1 MQTTDIVWLQNVC
14 DAVNRST
21 ISELPDHAR
30 VWVYQSSRVFTAH
43 EVQQLNPILAEFA
56 ENWAAHGS
64 AMVAAAEIILDRFI
78 VFGIDEM
85 AQAASGCS
93 IDTSINLLKE
103 IEKTYSVNL
112 YDRMA
117 TAFITPQ
124 HTIEIQSVQSLSQ
137 SSDVTADTLVFDNL
151 TNTVGDL
158 KTHWLKP
165 ISESWHKRFVK
176 K

>member
-1 MQTTDIVWLQNVC
+1 MQTTDIIWVQNVR
-14 DAVNRST
+14 DAVNSSS

-30 VWVYQSSRVFTAH
+30 VWVYQSSRVFTPH
-43 EVQQLNPILAEFA
+43 EIQQLNPILAEFA

-64 AMVAAAEIILDRFI
+64 QMVAAAEIVLDRFI
-78 VFGIDEM
+78 VFAIDEFSV
-85 AQAASGCS
+85 AASGCS

-103 IEKTYSVNL
+103 IEKAYGVNL

-117 TAFITPQ
+117 TAFITPN
-124 HTIEIQSVQSLSQ
+124 HTIEMQAVQSLAQ
-137 SSDVTADTLVFDNL
+137 NDIVTANTLVFDNL

-165 ISESWHKRFVK
+165 ISQSWHKRFVK

>member
-1 MQTTDIVWLQNVC
+1 MQTTDIIWLQNVR
-14 DAVNRST
+14 DAVNSSS

-56 ENWAAHGS
+56 DNWAAHGS
-64 AMVAAAEIILDRFI
+64 AMVSAAEIILNRFI
-78 VFGIDEM
+78 VFAIDEM

-103 IEKTYSVNL
+103 IEKAYDINL

-124 HTIEIQSVQSLSQ
+124 HNIEMQPVQSLSQ
-137 SSDVTADTLVFDNL
+137 NESVTAETLVFDNL

-158 KTHWLKP
+158 KTNWLKP

>member
-1 MQTTDIVWLQNVC
+1 MQTTDIIWLQNVR
-14 DAVNRST
+14 DAVNSSS

-78 VFGIDEM
+78 VFSIDEM
-85 AQAASGCS
+85 SVAASGCS

-103 IEKTYSVNL
+103 IEKVYSINL

-124 HTIEIQSVQSLSQ
+124 HTIEMQPVQSLAQ
-137 SSDVTADTLVFDNL
+137 NENVTADTLVFDNL
-151 TNTVGDL
+151 TTTVGDL
-158 KTHWLKP
+158 KSNWLKP
-165 ISESWHKRFVK
+165 IGQSWHKRFVK

>member
-1 MQTTDIVWLQNVC
+1 MQTTDIVWIQNVR
-14 DAVNRST
+14 DSVNNSS

-30 VWVYQSSRVFTAH
+30 VWIYQSSRVFTAH

-78 VFGIDEM
+78 IFAIDER

-93 IDTSINLLKE
+93 IDTSINLLKD
-103 IEKTYSVNL
+103 IEKAYGVNL

-124 HTIEIQSVQSLSQ
+124 HSIEMQPVQSLSQ
-137 SSDVTADTLVFDNL
+137 NTEVTADTLVFDNL
-151 TNTVGDL
+151 VNTVADL